1 LSQSDPPV
9 RVFARGYTRRQEER
23 DLTKQ
28 EFVNEVAS
36 KAGLSSR
43 DAAKAVDA
51 FLDSI
56 TDALRSGQDVAF
68 TGFGKFTT
76 QRRAER
82 QGVNPR
88 NPTQKVTI
96 PAATVPKFS
105 AGSQLKQ
112 AVKSGGAGGGGY
124 GG

>member
-1 LSQSDPPV
+1 LSQSGATV
-9 RVFARGYTRRQEER
+9 RVLPRGRNCRQEER

-43 DAAKAVDA
+43 DAARAVDA
-51 FLDSI
+51 FLEGI
-56 TDALRSGQDVAF
+56 TETLQGGGEVAF

-96 PAATVPKFS
+96 PAATVPKFT

-112 AVKSGGAGGGGY
+112 AVKSGGAGV
-124 GG
+124 

>member
-1 LSQSDPPV
+1 LSGSGGAV
-9 RVFARGYTRRQEER
+9 RVFARGRKRQEER

-28 EFVNEVAS
+28 EFVNEVARR
-36 KAGLSSR
+36 ADLSSR
-43 DAAKAVDA
+43 DAGKAVDA

-56 TDALRSGQDVAF
+56 TDTLKGGGEVAF

-88 NPTQKVTI
+88 NPSQKVTI
-96 PAATVPKFS
+96 PAATVPKFT

-112 AVKSGGAGGGGY
+112 AVKSGGAGS
-124 GG
+124 